1 MKRGEDSRCGT
12 NTPWIPGDNIV
23 VSTTQTAYE
32 LAKSDDVFDAG
43 SARTTCA
50 TSEWRSL
57 SGK

>member
-1 MKRGEDSRCGT
+1 MERGEDSHCGT

-23 VSTTQTAYE
+23 VSTTQTAHE
-32 LAKSDDVFDAG
+32 LAKSKDVFDAG

-50 TSEWRSL
+50 TGERRSL